1 MSSSDE
7 TLIEQGSKDS
17 ESVADALP
25 KGPML
30 SPFNPAYMAAPHAV
44 VGAARQRCPVY
55 HDEQY
60 GRYVVLNHDD
70 VRGALRDKGFFVD
83 GRKANPGTFPQEFPE
98 FIVADEK
105 SILALDDPDHGRL
118 RALIAKAFTP
128 KAVEAMRPLAA
139 GIADELLAR
148 IDDSEEFDL
157 IEEFARPYPTYVISE
172 MLGIDRTHCEDIK
185 RWSEASVRGGF
196 NFDASA
202 EVLAAAQEANDALS
216 RLFVREIAKR
226 RAAPGD
232 DLISGMVLAQ
242 DGDDRLTDE
251 EIVTQCNVLLVAGN
265 VTLTDLL
272 GSAMLR
278 LLENPLQLTRLREQ
292 PLLVENAVEEALRYD
307 PPVDAGARI
316 ASRDIELSGCP
327 IRRGEFLYLSLVAA
341 NHDPAVYPDPDRFD
355 IEREDTHHQSFGGG
369 AHHCL
374 GAALGRLEAQEAL
387 LAIMRRFADLALGR
401 GGYEVALTPN
411 LRGLEHLWL
420 CAPHVAQTG

>member
-1 MSSSDE
+1 MSSTDE
-7 TLIEQGSKDS
+7 TTLEPAAVTTTEPSD
-17 ESVADALP
+17 LP
-25 KGPML
+25 KGPLL
-30 SPFNPAYMAAPHAV
+30 SPFNPAYMEAPHQV
-44 VGAARQRCPVY
+44 LGAARASCPVY

-70 VRGALRDKGFFVD
+70 VRRSLRDKGFFVD

-128 KAVEAMRPLAA
+128 KAVEAMRPIAAALAR
-139 GIADELLAR
+139 ELLEE
-148 IDDSEEFDL
+148 IDTSAEFDL
-157 IEEFARPYPTYVISE
+157 IQEFARPYPTYVIAE
-172 MLGIDRTHCEDIK
+172 MLGIDRKHCEDIK
-185 RWSEASVRGGF
+185 NWSEASVRGGF
-196 NFDASA
+196 NFDASE
-202 EVLAAAQEANDALS
+202 EVLRAAQHANNSLS
-216 RLFVREIAKR
+216 ELFVREIANR
-226 RAAPGD
+226 RAKPGD

-242 DGDDRLTDE
+242 DGDDKLTDE

-272 GSAMLR
+272 GSVMRR
-278 LLENPLQLTRLREQ
+278 LLENPEQMTRLREE
-292 PLLVENAVEEALRYD
+292 PSLVENTVEEALRFD
-307 PPVDAGARI
+307 PPVEAGARI
-316 ASRDIELSGCP
+316 ASRDIELAGCP
-327 IRRGEFLYLSLVAA
+327 IRRGEFLYLSIVAA
-341 NHDPAVYPDPDRFD
+341 NHDPAVYSNPDIFD

-387 LAIMRRFADLALGR
+387 RAIVEHFPTLSMHPKGF
-401 GGYEVALTPN
+401 EVALTPN

-420 CAPHVAQTG
+420 CAPP